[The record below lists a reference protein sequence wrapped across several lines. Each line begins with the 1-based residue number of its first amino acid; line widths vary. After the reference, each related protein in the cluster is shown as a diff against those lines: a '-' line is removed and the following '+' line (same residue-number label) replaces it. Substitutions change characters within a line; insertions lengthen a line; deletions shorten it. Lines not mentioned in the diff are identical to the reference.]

1 MQLFHTR
8 SAVNLLKT
16 ASVCAAILALI
27 LFSGDVAKEI
37 LSILF
42 GGCVFAFLLT
52 PLSRKLEK
60 RLPGSMAALISILS
74 VGLLLISAAALL
86 LPMLLRQLSSLSR
99 LLPEALERLRV
110 LAESLTVHL
119 QQKFPEFSF
128 SGLIPGNAENQL
140 GDIARSTVSIVS
152 GAAGKIYRF
161 ILMAVLSYFLMSDRQ
176 RILLRLE
183 LLVPVRWRRLAVRT
197 GNMLLRQLRLY
208 LRGQAT
214 IALAVAI
221 LATSA
226 LTIIGLPGSP
236 LLGLCVGLFNV
247 IPYLGPFIGGI
258 PAMLT
263 ALSTGWQ
270 SAALTL
276 LALFLVQQ
284 IDGLVISPRVMGN
297 ITGFSPAVVLL
308 AIFAGARIGNIP
320 GMLLALPTL
329 MAVRT
334 VYRVFVQRHE
344 NN

>member
-1 MQLFHTR
+1 MHLFH
-8 SAVNLLKT
+8 SSSCISLLKT
-16 ASVCAAILALI
+16 VGICVGILLLI
-27 LFSGDVAKEI
+27 LCFGNVAKDI
-37 LSILF
+37 LSIFF
-42 GGCVFAFLLT
+42 GGCIFAFILT
-52 PLSRKLEK
+52 PLSSRLERKLS
-60 RLPGSMAALISILS
+60 RSLSAFISIFS
-74 VGLLLISAAALL
+74 IGLLLITAGALL
-86 LPMLLRQLSSLSR
+86 LPLILRQLSSLSGM
-99 LLPEALERLRV
+99 LPDALMRLRS
-110 LAESLTVHL
+110 LAESLSVQL
-119 QQKFPEFSF
+119 LRWLPDLNLPNI
-128 SGLIPGNAENQL
+128 GIPNAENQL
-140 GDIARSTVSIVS
+140 GNIARTAVGAVS
-152 GAAGKIYRF
+152 GAAGKLYRF
-161 ILMAVLSYFLMSDRQ
+161 ILMTVLSCFLMADRD

-183 LLVPVRWRRLAVRT
+183 LLVPGRWRRLAVRT
-197 GNMLLRQLRLY
+197 GNILMRQLRLY

-226 LTIIGLPGSP
+226 LTIIGVPGSP

-258 PAMLT
+258 PAVLT
-263 ALSTGWQ
+263 ALSIGWQ

-308 AIFAGARIGNIP
+308 AIFAGARIGNIA